1 MLSGA
6 LTSLGVIEYE
16 KSCVDYYK
24 LMLPYSFSWTRDSWV
39 CYGSCSSSS
48 SSSSS
53 DEEYCY
59 AYGTTV
65 VRRTAEEKNETVPIE
80 AVKEGDFILAKGTQG
95 LFFTEAIVVD
105 LHPASNSG
113 ALTLTT
119 KSGQRITLTGEHMTL
134 VHDAHKPELVPARL
148 VRPGS
153 QVEVT
158 TGDGL
163 TMLDEVID
171 VSPADPSSVKGLANI
186 HTGAE
191 TIVVNGVV
199 GSTLSE
205 NSTRTLARRI
215 ARRGLHLLN
224 SVAGPNVTR
233 HGYRMAEWLMA

>member
-1 MLSGA
+1 MS
-6 LTSLGVIEYE
+6 VISYD
-16 KSCVDYYK
+16 KYCVDFYK
-24 LMLPYSFSWTRDSWV
+24 TMLPYSFSWTGESWV
-39 CYGSCSSSS
+39 SYWNGNSNGDGY
-48 SSSSS
+48 

-65 VRRTAEEKNETVPIE
+65 VRRTSEEKNETVPIE
-80 AVKEGDFILAKGTQG
+80 EVKEGDFILAKGTQG

-105 LHPASNSG
+105 LHPPSNSG

-119 KSGQRITLTGEHMTL
+119 KSGQHITLTGEHMTL
-134 VHDAHKPELVPARL
+134 VHDAHKQELVPARL

-158 TGDGL
+158 SGDGL

-171 VSPADPSSVKGLANI
+171 VSPADPSAVRGLANI

-205 NSTRTLARRI
+205 FTIGTLAKRI
-215 ARRGLHLLN
+215 ARRGLHFLN

-233 HGYRMAEWLMA
+233 RGYRMAEWLLDCF

>member
-1 MLSGA
+1 MSGA
-6 LTSLGVIEYE
+6 LTSLGVIEYD
-16 KSCVDYYK
+16 KTCVDYYK
-24 LMLPYSFSWTRDSWV
+24 AMLPYSFSWTGNSWV
-39 CYGSCSSSS
+39 CYGSCSG
-48 SSSSS
+48 S
-53 DEEYCY
+53 DDDYYGDEYCY

-105 LHPASNSG
+105 LHPSSNSG

-224 SVAGPNVTR
+224 SVAGPNATR